1 MVCVLA
7 LNLPA
12 VALFAW
18 AARDIRQDLERA
30 VTAPAQTA
38 SP

>member
-1 MVCVLA
+1 VLA

-30 VTAPAQTA
+30 SNSLARPG
-38 SP
+38 